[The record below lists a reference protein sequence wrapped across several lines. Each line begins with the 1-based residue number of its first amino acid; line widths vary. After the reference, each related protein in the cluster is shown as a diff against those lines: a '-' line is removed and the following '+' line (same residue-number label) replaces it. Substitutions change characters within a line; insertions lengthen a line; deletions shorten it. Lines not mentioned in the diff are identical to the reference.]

1 MALDV
6 TSLYNDVVHNGMRWG
21 PSLFISL
28 QGFIEELVENAV
40 PSDAETIEDARAP
53 LRRRKS
59 NF

>member
-1 MALDV
+1 
-6 TSLYNDVVHNGMRWG
+6 MRWG